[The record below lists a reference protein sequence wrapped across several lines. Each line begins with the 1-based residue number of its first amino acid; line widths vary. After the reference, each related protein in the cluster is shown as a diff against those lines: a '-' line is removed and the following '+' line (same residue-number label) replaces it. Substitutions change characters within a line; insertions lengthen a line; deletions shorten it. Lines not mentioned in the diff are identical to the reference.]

1 MNTKKLPKVA
11 RKRNESKGPI
21 NKSTKNA
28 PISLKKPKITFLQ
41 TNQNESQFSLEIR
54 DRSKSNSKQKTETT
68 GTSLLDIILNRKKS
82 SNSFTNDIDSLQQ
95 ERVIKRKKNCGGSG
109 KKFNLG
115 SSKNVLHCSIRTNSI
130 NTPKSLGVRKPVFGK
145 PIILQRVKSPN
156 VTPKALKNKEKIIS
170 LKQRKLSI
178 FLHSPK
184 KKSAT
189 DVKYSAT
196 PKNGIMTQGNNNM
209 IKELGLRRSETNEFK
224 LFPVKYKESILEISK
239 SDVFE
244 KSLLEDISSVEEFSD
259 IEECGTPLL
268 DYCNKIDTKRR
279 LERNGV
285 LTKFAFPNL
294 KNTSKNGKLGENRKE
309 FRIRRRTKKRH
320 CFFPDLEILKNM
332 KL

>member
-1 MNTKKLPKVA
+1 MLQSLSKNLKSHFSKQTKMSPNLALKSETGLNQTASKKLKQLEQVYWISSSTE
-11 RKRNESKGPI
+11 KRAQI
-21 NKSTKNA
+21 
-28 PISLKKPKITFLQ
+28 
-41 TNQNESQFSLEIR
+41 
-54 DRSKSNSKQKTETT
+54 
-68 GTSLLDIILNRKKS
+68 LLLTILTVSNRKES
-82 SNSFTNDIDSLQQ
+82 SK
-95 ERVIKRKKNCGGSG
+95 EKKLWRIR

-309 FRIRRRTKKRH
+309 FRIRRRTKKDTV
-320 CFFPDLEILKNM
+320 FFLIWKF
-332 KL
+332 